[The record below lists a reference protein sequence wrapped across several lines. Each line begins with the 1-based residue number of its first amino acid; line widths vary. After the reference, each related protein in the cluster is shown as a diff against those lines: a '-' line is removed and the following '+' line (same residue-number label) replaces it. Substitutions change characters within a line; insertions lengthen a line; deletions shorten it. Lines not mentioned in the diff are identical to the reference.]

1 MLHYLIL
8 ISLCKLSRNFF
19 FESLLM
25 EYFFSL
31 CSGPSSDCPKVLYA
45 ASDLSITV
53 RVIQSDTQRSLMT
66 ARVPGSDWVS
76 TGAHQL
82 SNRSQTRLAAGST
95 PLWWMNVCGQVWLWY
110 LYGCAPLGIAGVF
123 SVGQVDGFIIRQAEE
138 AAARCVPHS
147 PCPAVT
153 HYDVRAR
160 K

>member
-25 EYFFSL
+25 EYFFSI

-82 SNRSQTRLAAGST
+82 SNRSQDTSGRRLHSFMMDECLWASLALISLWMCSSWDSRSVFCWTSGWIYHPSSWRGCST
-95 PLWWMNVCGQVWLWY
+95 LRTALPVPCCDPLWCQ
-110 LYGCAPLGIAGVF
+110 
-123 SVGQVDGFIIRQAEE
+123 S
-138 AAARCVPHS
+138 
-147 PCPAVT
+147 
-153 HYDVRAR
+153 
-160 K
+160 